1 MSFARQREPLLLWAL
16 LISILLHLLLGLL
29 LAVLPR
35 LNREPVS
42 PEPIFVEVVPPRKTL
57 PPRTREF
64 EQPRQ
69 PPPVQRRE
77 QPAKRLGPDD
87 RVAPR
92 ETAPAGEDDEDQQRT
107 ARAQQLPAQPAAP
120 PAPPTPPD
128 ASTAPPVTGSEAPAR
143 PTSPT
148 GEFPP
153 ASTPDSRRSRPSLDQ
168 LTTLTPTTMARIEKD
183 WRRKYREG
191 VEKGDTVWLDTE
203 QDLLISFFK
212 RFKTNIYNVWNY
224 PERARMLE
232 EQGTCLLRI
241 TVSRQGTIDDVQLL
255 EGSGSYD
262 LDQEAIRAVRKGA
275 PYGPLPAAYPN
286 EQLHIMAYFRYSL
299 SKGIKYP
306 GRIFGER

>member
-16 LISILLHLLLGLL
+16 IISILLHLLLGLL
-29 LAVLPR
+29 LAVMPGFVQK
-35 LNREPVS
+35 P
-42 PEPIFVEVVPPRKTL
+42 PDQGPMFVEVVPPRKMP
-57 PPRTREF
+57 PPRTREL

-92 ETAPAGEDDEDQQRT
+92 ETAPTGEDDEDQQRT
-107 ARAQQLPAQPAAP
+107 ARAQRPPARPAAP
-120 PAPPTPPD
+120 TPPMPP
-128 ASTAPPVTGSEAPAR
+128 ATATAPPVTGSETPLR

-148 GEFPP
+148 GEFAPAQPP
-153 ASTPDSRRSRPSLDQ
+153 GSERPRPSLGQ
-168 LTTLTPTTMARIEKD
+168 LTTLTPTTKARIEKD

-224 PERARMLE
+224 PERARVLE

-262 LDQEAIRAVRKGA
+262 LDQEAIRAVSKGQ

-306 GRIFGER
+306 GRVFGER

>member
-1 MSFARQREPLLLWAL
+1 MSFARQREPLLLGAL
-16 LISILLHLLLGLL
+16 IISILLHLLLGVL

-35 LNREPVS
+35 FGQKP
-42 PEPIFVEVVPPRKTL
+42 PDQKPMFVEVVPPRKIP
-57 PPRTREF
+57 PPRSREF

-69 PPPVQRRE
+69 PPPTQRRE

-87 RVAPR
+87 RIAPR
-92 ETAPAGEDDEDQQRT
+92 ETAPAGEDDEDQQRM
-107 ARAQQLPAQPAAP
+107 ARVQRPSAQPAAP
-120 PAPPTPPD
+120 PAPPMPPA
-128 ASTAPPVTGSEAPAR
+128 ASTAPPVAESETAAR
-143 PTSPT
+143 PTSPS

-153 ASTPDSRRSRPSLDQ
+153 AQAPGSRRSRPSLDQ
-168 LTTLTPTTMARIEKD
+168 LTTLTPTTIARIERD

-212 RFKTNIYNVWNY
+212 RFKDGIYRVWNY

-241 TVSRQGTIDDVQLL
+241 TVSRQGMIDDVELL
-255 EGSGSYD
+255 ESSGSYD
-262 LDQEAIRAVRKGA
+262 LDQEALRAVRKGA
-275 PYGPLPAAYPN
+275 PYGPLPTAYPN
-286 EQLHIMAYFRYSL
+286 EQLHIMAYFRYTL

-306 GRIFGER
+306 GRVFGER